1 MYGKKDRLPLN
12 WKLHIM
18 TSQQILHADA
28 LDILFENRNKAYGAY
43 ALRKHY
49 PKEVAK
55 GLAVAA
61 TLPLLLLFAFQ
72 PNLRTIGE
80 KDDGPEVVVT
90 QVALPKEVPV
100 LPKPQPPVQHIPV
113 KQQTFTNNL
122 QITDKEVVDPL
133 AAQNQL
139 IDAAVSST
147 TVDGPVVTD
156 WQPPQDAAP
165 STAAIGAEDDKPKP
179 EAPLISRSP
188 EFPGGMKAWTAFL
201 NRHLHSPQDL
211 EEGEKKTVLVRFNV
225 AEDGTVTAFQVAQSA
240 GSEFDNE
247 VIRVLKKMPK
257 WMPALQAGQPIAV
270 SFAQQVSFV
279 GGLE

>member
-1 MYGKKDRLPLN
+1 
-12 WKLHIM
+12 M
-18 TSQQILHADA
+18 TSQQILGADA

-49 PKEVAK
+49 PKEMAK

-72 PNLRTIGE
+72 PDHPTIGE
-80 KDDGPEVVVT
+80 KGDGPEVVVT
-90 QVALPKEVPV
+90 QVVLPKEAPV
-100 LPKPQPPVQHIPV
+100 LPKPQPLVQHTSV
-113 KQQTFTNNL
+113 KQQAFTNNL
-122 QITDKEVVDPL
+122 QITDKEVIDPL
-133 AAQNQL
+133 ASQNQL
-139 IDAAVSST
+139 IDAVVSNT
-147 TVDGPVVTD
+147 TMDGPSVTE
-156 WQPPQDAAP
+156 PQFPQEAAAP
-165 STAAIGAEDDKPKP
+165 TATVGAGDDKPKP
-179 EAPLISRSP
+179 EAPLVSRSP

-201 NRHLHSPQDL
+201 SRHLQSPQDL
-211 EEGEKKTVLVRFNV
+211 EEGEKKTVVVRFNV
-225 AEDGTVTAFQVAQSA
+225 AEDGTVTAFQVVQSA
-240 GSEFDNE
+240 GGEFDNE